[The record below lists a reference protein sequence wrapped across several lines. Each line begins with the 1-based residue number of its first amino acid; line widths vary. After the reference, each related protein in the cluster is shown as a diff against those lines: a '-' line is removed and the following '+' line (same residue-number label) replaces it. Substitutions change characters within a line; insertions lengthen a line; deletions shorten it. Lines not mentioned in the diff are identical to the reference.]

1 MKIIDYFKLLLIFVF
16 SWIIAV
22 SIRNIAYD
30 LLTNYLQKTY
40 GITDPLQINAILAI
54 IALLI
59 LLLLG
64 KPLIEV
70 LKR

>member
-1 MKIIDYFKLLLIFVF
+1 MKALDFLKLLLIFIF

-30 LLTNYLQKTY
+30 LLVNYLKEVY
-40 GITDPLQINAILAI
+40 GIVDPLQANAVLAT

-64 KPLIEV
+64 KPLAEV
-70 LKR
+70 FKR

>member
-1 MKIIDYFKLLLIFVF
+1 MKALDFLKLLLIFIF

-30 LLTNYLQKTY
+30 LLVNYLKEVY
-40 GITDPLQINAILAI
+40 GIVDPLQANAVLAI

-64 KPLIEV
+64 KPLAEV
-70 LKR
+70 FKR